1 MTYFRYEIF
10 AYGQFEEEGIVYVD
24 KERIKRVCQTAFK
37 DKLLESSSGRS
48 YIIPDWRFRSGL
60 GSRKVFFLKF

>member
-1 MTYFRYEIF
+1 MWTRREL
-10 AYGQFEEEGIVYVD
+10 
-24 KERIKRVCQTAFK
+24 KECAKQLFK

-60 GSRKVFFLKF
+60 GSRKVFFRKF